1 MRRRWDTLWNSGVRP
16 PLVGQASVGGSMPD
30 EGHQGSE
37 QLVSEGEESQMELA
51 ASEHAAADQTPRE
64 TNDDLW
70 LPYLRKI
77 PRSASFEVARCL
89 DISKL
94 GFTDARWLVSR
105 KKVRGLSDIL
115 NKLKRETLDEH
126 SRLQLLNEARRLP
139 LDTEEAD
146 GDLYEGGWSDMER

>member
-1 MRRRWDTLWNSGVRP
+1 ML
-16 PLVGQASVGGSMPD
+16 D